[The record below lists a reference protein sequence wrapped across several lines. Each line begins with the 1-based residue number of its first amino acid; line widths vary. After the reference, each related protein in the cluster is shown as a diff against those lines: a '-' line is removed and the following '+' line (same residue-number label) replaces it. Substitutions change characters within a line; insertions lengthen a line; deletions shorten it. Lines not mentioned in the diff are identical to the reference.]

1 MKVGEIMN
9 NQIITIE
16 PEDTVSLAA
25 RLLKQHN
32 IGSIPV
38 VSQEGSLRGILT
50 DRDIVIRCVA
60 GDVAPDDMKVREV
73 MTRGVISVSPED
85 DVKMASDIMAGDQI
99 RRLPVVRDGR
109 LIGMLSLA
117 DIARRNSC
125 NMEAAS
131 ALADISTDRKVKRR

>member
-1 MKVGEIMN
+1 MN
-9 NQIITIE
+9 SQTVAID
-16 PEDTVSLAA
+16 PEDSITLAA
-25 RLLKQHN
+25 RLLKQYN
-32 IGSIPV
+32 IGSVPV

-60 GDVAPDDMKVREV
+60 GDTSPDEMKVKEA

-85 DVKMASDIMAGDQI
+85 DIKMASDIMADDQV

-117 DIARRNSC
+117 DIARRNTCS
-125 NMEAAS
+125 MEAAS
-131 ALADISTDRKVKRR
+131 ALSDISEDRRSKKR